1 MKKSCF
7 LQSVIF
13 GTIII
18 AAVIYLVETKFVEWF
33 LEPGKEIVLD
43 EIVSDWESELSFV
56 TNSAEKDSLKSLLI
70 FYVDKI
76 ETLDEVINLDE
87 KSFLKEYGQ
96 ILEDS
101 VITKTEISKLTMLMK
116 KELNEKPKSN

>member
-18 AAVIYLVETKFVEWF
+18 AAVIYLVETKFNEWF
-33 LEPGKEIVLD
+33 LEPGKELVLD
-43 EIVSDWESELSFV
+43 EIVSDWTSELSFV
-56 TNSAEKDSLKSLLI
+56 NNSAEKDSLKSLLI

-76 ETLDEVINLDE
+76 ETLDEVISLDE
-87 KSFLKEYGQ
+87 KSFLKEFGQ
-96 ILEDS
+96 IIEDS
-101 VITKTEISKLTMLMK
+101 VISKTEISKLTMLMK